1 MIHHKARSLVIRPTF
16 PTKTPARIV
25 GYYILLVFSIIS
37 IYSSHIHAREWYVEP
52 YASSQLIFDN
62 NLQLRPDRTI
72 TTNGVTRELKPENVF
87 GGTLQAGG
95 TIGSQT
101 ETSDINVRGNVSFNR
116 YTISNF
122 NSVNFFLHPE
132 TWFTVSPRDKF
143 GISGK
148 LFFDTTLSRERP
160 IDGTPQN
167 LDETDDL
174 LGVPRRRFL
183 KSIRPEWNH
192 SLTEKT
198 ALNLSYEFTD
208 VTYEN
213 ASKTGR
219 LDYEI
224 HTGQLNLSHQLTPKI
239 LIFSNTSATLFS
251 TPDADSSTT
260 YYSLQLGG
268 NYKLSERWEAEA
280 ALGGRYSISE
290 SKFQRI
296 VPILDSNG
304 NLITNAN
311 GDIAGKLISEKNKS
325 SGLGSLAYA
334 SLTHH
339 YANGQLK
346 ASVTQD
352 IRPTGNGNLQ
362 ASNQAAF
369 NWSHKLSEHLTL
381 SLPLSFLRGSALDSD
396 SNSLDR
402 TYYQAAPILR
412 WRLSPE
418 LSLGLRYRYRYQK
431 YDNANDSADSHG
443 AMLSANYNWRRSSFS
458 R

>member
-1 MIHHKARSLVIRPTF
+1 MIFHKTAPLSILPINSTQ
-16 PTKTPARIV
+16 TLSSIV
-25 GYYILLVFSIIS
+25 KYCLLLVFGIAS
-37 IYSSHIHAREWYVEP
+37 IYLSQAQAREWYVDP
-52 YASSQLIFDN
+52 YASSRLLFDT
-62 NLQLRPDRTI
+62 NLQLRTERAI
-72 TTNGVTRELKPENVF
+72 TTNGITREVKPDKVF

-95 TIGSQT
+95 TVGSQT
-101 ETSDINVRGNVSFNR
+101 EASDIHVRGNVSFNR

-122 NSVNFFLHPE
+122 NSVNFFLYPE

-143 GISGK
+143 GVSGK
-148 LFFDTTLSRERP
+148 LFLDNTLAIERP
-160 IDGTPQN
+160 IDDTPQN
-167 LDETDDL
+167 LDETDNL
-174 LGVPRRRFL
+174 LGVPKRRFM
-183 KSIRPEWNH
+183 KSIKPEWNH

-208 VTYEN
+208 VTFED

-219 LDYEI
+219 ADYEI
-224 HTGQLNLSHQLTPKI
+224 HTGQLNLSHQLTPKL

-251 TPDADSSTT
+251 TPDRHSSTT
-260 YYSLQLGG
+260 YYSLQIGG
-268 NYKLSERWEAEA
+268 QYQFSERWEAEVA
-280 ALGGRYSISE
+280 AGGRYSLSE
-290 SKFQRI
+290 SKIQRVI
-296 VPILDSNG
+296 PVINSDGQLLVDSDG
-304 NLITNAN
+304 QLVLRT
-311 GDIAGKLISEKNKS
+311 ISEKNKS

-339 YANGQLK
+339 YTSGQVT

-369 NWSHKLSEHLTL
+369 NWTHTLSEYLSF
-381 SLPLSFLRGSALDSD
+381 SLPLSVLRGSALDSD
-396 SNSLDR
+396 SNALDR
-402 TYYQAAPILR
+402 SLYQVAPILS

-431 YDNANDSADSHG
+431 YDNADNSADSHS
-443 AMLSANYNWRRSSFS
+443 AMLSASYNWQRMSFS